1 MIHITICGD
10 TLVEQF
16 IDFILLPLG
25 EYLNNIPI
33 DNVHTN
39 YIDAVKTGLYWQ
51 IGAGGYPDI
60 WKWIIQVSYT
70 TLKFNLWEMFVYR
83 TYCV

>member
-1 MIHITICGD
+1 MTCLGDTFNTYFTVNVSNLHQLKKKKKKFPKHYSDKHVIHITICGD

-39 YIDAVKTGLYWQ
+39 YIDAVKTGLY
-51 IGAGGYPDI
+51 
-60 WKWIIQVSYT
+60 
-70 TLKFNLWEMFVYR
+70 
-83 TYCV
+83 